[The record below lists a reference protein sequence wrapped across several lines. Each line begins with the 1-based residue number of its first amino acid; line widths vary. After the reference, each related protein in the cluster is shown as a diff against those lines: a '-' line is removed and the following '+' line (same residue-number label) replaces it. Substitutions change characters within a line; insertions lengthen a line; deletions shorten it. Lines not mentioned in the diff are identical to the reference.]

1 MTATNKHHYHAIL
14 EEWMVIPH
22 TNCLHAVILQD
33 ETKRF
38 PEGSVVIT
46 STLKPSQYL
55 VEGNIVETQN
65 TRYLLGKRRSV
76 TFDDG
81 AIVVN
86 TRDDQLK
93 SLTDYMLTRGDYSIV
108 YSSSSVFFR
117 NSTGDVYSFACAV
130 HWHNRSSS
138 PAKLVKKVKIQRVNN
153 RLVVQSHKVEYV
165 NQDCKPGHNAV

>member
-22 TNCLHAVILQD
+22 TNGLHAVILQD

-38 PEGSVVIT
+38 PEGSVVST
-46 STLKPSQYL
+46 STLKPRQYL

-65 TRYLLGKRRSV
+65 TRYLLGKRRNV

-93 SLTDYMLTRGDYSIV
+93 SLVDFMEFRGYSLV
-108 YSSSSVFFR
+108 TSDSSVFFR
-117 NSTGDVYSFACAV
+117 KASGYSCSFAFAV
-130 HWHNRSSS
+130 RWHNRTEC
-138 PAKLVKKVKIQRVNN
+138 ARRIVKKVKLQRTHN
-153 RLVVQSHKVEYV
+153 RIVVQSHKVEFID
-165 NQDCKPGHNAV
+165 QASQQGHCAL